1 MSKIIECRV
10 NDEYILGSGVPIGA
24 VGSFGDIILRL
35 EFNEMWDGLTIYATF
50 KDALGQGEYVEAVLP
65 SMLVTGEVRTYD
77 VPIPRKATEY
87 PGRAKLT
94 LSGYSV
100 YSITENGET
109 VVKKDSLTNTATAF
123 FRVLESDAAI
133 VDDDSVDATLAAQLL
148 ASQTLFEADILER
161 QQLVEDAEKVRVS
174 NEEKRVYNEGLRA
187 MSELEREDYENERTA
202 AEAKREEAEGARV
215 TAEEGRALAEE
226 QRVASEEQRQEYYE
240 DIDGLLLG
248 IEEVQKG
255 YISEK
260 SDAAALVDLKKVYP
274 IGSVYISANETSPA
288 ELFGGTW
295 EQLKDRFLLGAGDTY
310 AAAATGGSAEHSHTP
325 DLWADIYIMAESAE
339 HRDEGVLLSKQKDHL
354 DKWVQMDYV
363 LQDNRTLSRQDF
375 STSTGSGYRRGTN
388 VQGSI
393 STSESLPPYL
403 AVYMWKRIA

>member
-24 VGSFGDIILRL
+24 VGSFGDIKLRL
-35 EFNEMWDGLTIYATF
+35 AFNEMWDGLTIYATF
-50 KDALGQGEYVEAVLP
+50 KDALNQGEYVEAILP
-65 SMLVTGEVRTYD
+65 SMLAAGELRTYD

-100 YSITENGET
+100 YTITESGEKI
-109 VVKKDSLTNTATAF
+109 VKKDSLTNTATAF

-133 VDDDSVDATLAAQLL
+133 IDDDSVDATLAAQLL
-148 ASQTLFEADILER
+148 ASQTLFQADILER
-161 QQLVEDAEKVRVS
+161 QQYVEDAEKVRVS
-174 NEEKRVYNEGLRA
+174 NEENRVYNEGLRA

-202 AEAKREEAEGARV
+202 AEGART
-215 TAEEGRALAEE
+215 TAEEGRVLAEK

-274 IGSVYISANETSPA
+274 VGSVYISANETSPA

-339 HRDEGVLLSKQKDHL
+339 HRDKGVLLSKQKDHL
-354 DKWVQMDYV
+354 DNWVQMDYV

-375 STSTGSGYRRGTN
+375 STSTGAGYRRGTN